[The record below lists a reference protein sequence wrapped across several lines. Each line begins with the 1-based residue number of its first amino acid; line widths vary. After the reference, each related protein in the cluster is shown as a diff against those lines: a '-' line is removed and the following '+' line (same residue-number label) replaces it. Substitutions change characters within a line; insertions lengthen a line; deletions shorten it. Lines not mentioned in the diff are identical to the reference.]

1 MDSFKKSNSILD
13 GGSSEFNESEHP
25 RDEDGKFTNKE
36 QAGVFKKSA
45 DLTDTPNKNSQA
57 KEENALRSEEED
69 VYNAAGIGRNS
80 LYYQSI
86 TKKQAGVIFSANK
99 QGKINIPDVCVKYM
113 YNHLVDVRGYKRD
126 EKQQDVYNS
135 LKIGLEWL
143 FRGNYEKAQKSLIGA
158 FQRQCF
164 SFDSKEINEMRKAL
178 GLNQEEE

>member
-1 MDSFKKSNSILD
+1 MNLTRVNIRVTKTESLQIKNNRVYLKKS
-13 GGSSEFNESEHP
+13 
-25 RDEDGKFTNKE
+25 T
-36 QAGVFKKSA
+36 
-45 DLTDTPNKNSQA
+45 DLTDASNSEKFENADENSQT
-57 KEENALRSEEED
+57 KEENALHSEEED

-80 LYYQSI
+80 PYYQSI
-86 TKKQAGVIFSANK
+86 SKKQAGVIFAANK
-99 QGKINIPDVCVKYM
+99 QGKINIPDICIKYM
-113 YNHLVDVRGYKRD
+113 YNHFVDVRGYKRD
-126 EKQQDVYNS
+126 DNQQDVYNS